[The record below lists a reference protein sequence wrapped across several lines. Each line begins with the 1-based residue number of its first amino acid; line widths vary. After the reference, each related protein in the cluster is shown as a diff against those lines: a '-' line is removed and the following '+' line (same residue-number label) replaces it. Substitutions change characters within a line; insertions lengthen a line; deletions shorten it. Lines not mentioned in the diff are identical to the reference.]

1 MARKKAAR
9 RAPRHGS
16 TRATAKA
23 ARELRSQRSL
33 ETRKARKASLALT
46 LVKGDGRFSRSR
58 AGQPFIILTGLS
70 GSGKSQAIRALEDLG
85 YFCVDN
91 LPTTL
96 IPTLAKLSLR
106 AGGDIEKVAIVV
118 DVREGGFLSS
128 FPKIFR
134 QLRKMPKLNPVL
146 IFLEA
151 DHAALVR
158 RFSETRRPHPLAPD
172 RSVTEGI
179 RDERSRLNVIRD
191 MADEIVDTSDM
202 TVHELRQF
210 FMGLSRDR
218 TRARLVI
225 TVLSF
230 GFKHGV
236 PVDADLVFDVRC
248 LPNPHFVPTLRRRT
262 GRDKAVADFLERDES
277 TRQFMDRLEEYV
289 RYLVPFYVAEGKSYL
304 TIAIGCTGGR
314 HRSVM
319 IAERLKRALGD
330 VGVARV
336 RVRHR
341 DLALA

>member
-1 MARKKAAR
+1 MIATQT
-9 RAPRHGS
+9 RHG
-16 TRATAKA
+16 RAGAAKA
-23 ARELRSQRSL
+23 ASK
-33 ETRKARKASLALT
+33 T
-46 LVKGDGRFSRSR
+46 
-58 AGQPFIILTGLS
+58 GQPFIILTGLS

-128 FPKIFR
+128 FPKVFR
-134 QLRKMPKLNPVL
+134 RLRKMHKLNPVL

-151 DHAALVR
+151 SNAALVR
-158 RFSETRRPHPLAPD
+158 RFSETRRPHPLAQN

-179 RDERSRLNVIRD
+179 RDERARLNLIRD

-218 TRARLVI
+218 TSARLVI
-225 TVLSF
+225 TILSF
-230 GFKHGV
+230 GYKHGV

-248 LPNPHFVPTLRRRT
+248 LPNPHFVPALRRRT
-262 GRDKAVADFLERDES
+262 GRDRAVVSFMEKDAS
-277 TRQFMDRLEEYV
+277 TREFIDRLEGYLRYV
-289 RYLVPFYVAEGKSYL
+289 VPYYIAEGKSYL
-304 TIAIGCTGGR
+304 TVAIGCTGGR

-319 IAERLKRALGD
+319 IAERLKRAFANMDG
-330 VGVARV
+330 ARI

-341 DLALA
+341 DITHV

>member
-1 MARKKAAR
+1 MTANRKAGGSLERVESRAR
-9 RAPRHGS
+9 RQ
-16 TRATAKA
+16 TR
-23 ARELRSQRSL
+23 
-33 ETRKARKASLALT
+33 RK
-46 LVKGDGRFSRSR
+46 GGP
-58 AGQPFIILTGLS
+58 PFIVLTGLS

-134 QLRKMPKLNPVL
+134 QLRKMPRLNPVL

-151 DHAALVR
+151 SHAALVR

-179 RDERSRLNVIRD
+179 RDERTRLNVIRE
-191 MADEIVDTSDM
+191 MADEIIDTSDM

-210 FMGLSRDR
+210 FMNLSRDR
-218 TRARLVI
+218 AAKPKLVI
-225 TVLSF
+225 TLLSF
-230 GFKHGV
+230 GYKHGV

-248 LPNPHFVPTLRRRT
+248 LPNPHFVRTLRRRT
-262 GRDKAVADFLERDES
+262 GRDKAVADFMERDPS
-277 TRQFMDRLEEYV
+277 TREFIDRLEAYLRYV
-289 RYLVPFYVAEGKSYL
+289 VPFYVAEGKSYL

-319 IAERLKRALGD
+319 IGERLRKALHD
-330 VGVARV
+330 MGVARV

-341 DLALA
+341 DLARA

>member
-1 MARKKAAR
+1 MKKAAGTAGTAGRAGKAGRAGRAKVRGAR
-9 RAPRHGS
+9 RPRNG
-16 TRATAKA
+16 AKA
-23 ARELRSQRSL
+23 AGKS
-33 ETRKARKASLALT
+33 
-46 LVKGDGRFSRSR
+46 
-58 AGQPFIILTGLS
+58 GQPFIVLTGLS

-106 AGGDIEKVAIVV
+106 AGGDIDKVAIVV
-118 DVREGGFLSS
+118 DVREGNFLSS
-128 FPKIFR
+128 FPKIFTR
-134 QLRKMPKLNPVL
+134 LRKMPRLNPVL

-151 DHAALVR
+151 SHEALVR

-172 RSVTEGI
+172 RPVTEGL
-179 RDERSRLNVIRD
+179 RDEHTRMQPIREL
-191 MADEIVDTSDM
+191 ADEIVDTSDM

-210 FMGLSRDR
+210 FMALSRDR
-218 TRARLVI
+218 GRAKLVM
-225 TVLSF
+225 TVVSF
-230 GFKHGV
+230 GYKYGL

-248 LPNPHFVPTLRRRT
+248 LPNPYFVPGLRRRT
-262 GRDKAVADFLERDES
+262 GRDRAVADFMERDAS
-277 TRQFMDRLEEYV
+277 TREFMERLEDYV
-289 RYLVPFYVAEGKSYL
+289 RYVVPYYISEGKSYL

-330 VGVARV
+330 SAGVRV

-341 DLALA
+341 DVAHE